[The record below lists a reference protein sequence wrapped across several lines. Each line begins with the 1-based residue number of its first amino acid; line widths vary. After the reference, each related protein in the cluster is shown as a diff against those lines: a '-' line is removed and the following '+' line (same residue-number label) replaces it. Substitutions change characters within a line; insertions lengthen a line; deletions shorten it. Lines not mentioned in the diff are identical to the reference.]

1 MCLSEELFANKEQFR
16 NVAPEKKG
24 PIGPAGGYFLSKAVM
39 IPCVDTMT
47 RQGEDAAETS
57 DKFLV
62 VADGSA

>member
-1 MCLSEELFANKEQFR
+1 VCLSEELFANKEQFR
-16 NVAPEKKG
+16 NVAPEKK
-24 PIGPAGGYFLSKAVM
+24 GPAGGYFLSKAVM